1 MNIDQLLKHKVLICT
16 GSGGV
21 GKTTVSATLG
31 VIAAEQGKK
40 VLVLTIDPARRLA
53 TSLGIENTDEVTK
66 VEGLNIKGELYAGCI
81 NEQKVFL
88 DFLNKASNDSKIV
101 QSITNNKLYQQLSTT
116 LSGSQEFTS
125 VVKLYD
131 EVESNKF
138 DIVILDTPPAQHAIE
153 FLNAPQKIHTLFQG
167 AIVKWFTEDENDYS
181 LLKKIVNRSTK
192 LVLSVFQKVTGAAF
206 MQELADFFK
215 SLGSIQEQ
223 IRVKTAAADEM
234 LKENSTGFIL
244 ITSFDEAK
252 VQEAEEFF
260 ETLVGEGYNLQ
271 SIIVNRAFPDW
282 FLNFKSSNSENSTLN
297 RYEDNIYQ
305 YYKNRSEKLD
315 KFKEKYQSQL
325 YIAKIPEMSTDISG
339 LSELQS
345 FGKVIV
351 EQFEN
356 HKGES

>member
-1 MNIDQLLKHKVLICT
+1 MNMDKLLNHKVLICT

-21 GKTTVSATLG
+21 GKTTVSATLAI
-31 VIAAEQGKK
+31 IAAQRGKK

-53 TSLGIENTDEVTK
+53 TSLGIKNQASISR
-66 VEGLNIKGELYAGCI
+66 VEGLQAKGELYAGCI
-81 NEQKVFL
+81 DEQQVFF
-88 DFLNKASNDSKIV
+88 DFLNQASGDSKIV
-101 QSITNNKLYQQLSTT
+101 QSIINNKLYQQLSTT

-131 EVESNKF
+131 EVSSGDY

-153 FLNAPQKIHTLFQG
+153 FLRAPQKIHTLFQG
-167 AIVKWFTEDENDYS
+167 AIVKWFTEDSKNHG
-181 LLKKIVNRSTK
+181 LLQKIINKSTK

-206 MQELADFFK
+206 MQELANFFI

-223 IRVKTAAADEM
+223 IRAKTAAAEKM
-234 LKENSTGFIL
+234 LKAKSTAFIL

-260 ETLVGEGYNLQ
+260 ESLIEDGYNLQ
-271 SIIVNRAFPDW
+271 SIIVNRAFPNW
-282 FLNFKSSNSENSTLN
+282 FLSFKSSQTQDPVLKN
-297 RYEDNIYQ
+297 YEQKIYS

-315 KFKEKYQSQL
+315 SFKQKYQSQL
-325 YIAKIPEMSTDISG
+325 FIAKIPEMSTDISG

-345 FGKVIV
+345 FASVIV
-351 EQFEN
+351 DQYDN
-356 HKGES
+356 YKGE

>member
-1 MNIDQLLKHKVLICT
+1 MKIENILKHKVLICT

-31 VIAAEQGKK
+31 VIAAQQGKK

-53 TSLGIENTDEVTK
+53 TSLGIANHDEITK
-66 VEGLNIKGELYAGCI
+66 VEGINVSGELYAGCI

-101 QSITNNKLYQQLSTT
+101 QTITKNKLYQQLSTT

-131 EVESNKF
+131 EVESQNF

-153 FLNAPQKIHTLFQG
+153 FLNAPKKIHTLFQG
-167 AIVKWFTEDENDYS
+167 AIVKWFTEDEKDQS
-181 LLKKIVNRSTK
+181 LLQKIVNRSTK
-192 LVLSVFQKVTGAAF
+192 MVLSVFQKITGAAF
-206 MQELADFFK
+206 MQELADFFT
-215 SLGSIQEQ
+215 SLGSIQHE
-223 IRVKTAAADEM
+223 IRTKTAAADKM
-234 LKENSTGFIL
+234 LKEKSTGFIL

-260 ETLVGEGYNLQ
+260 ETLVSDGYNLQ

-282 FLNFKSSNSENSTLN
+282 FLEFKPSEDDDKTIKN
-297 RYEDNIYQ
+297 YEDKIYS
-305 YYKNRSEKLD
+305 YYKTRSEKLD
-315 KFKEKYQSQL
+315 KFKQKYQSQL

-339 LSELQS
+339 LNELQS
-345 FGKVIV
+345 FGKVIS

-356 HKGES
+356 HKGD